1 MLEQLSFCD
10 RINDLCRALQAMRRW
25 GVPCERLEQFAHL
38 HYVPEKDDALDDLV
52 ESFSS
57 KAMSSMIYEAARV
70 GAFNVIVGYLVNTA
84 FSLLISPTEPAEC
97 PDWNDNRIRESALF
111 LTGFITHL
119 VLSR

>member
-38 HYVPEKDDALDDLV
+38 HYVPEKDDALDELI

-57 KAMSSMIYEAARV
+57 QAMWLDEGTIHPDLTELH
-70 GAFNVIVGYLVNTA
+70 G
-84 FSLLISPTEPAEC
+84 LLC
-97 PDWNDNRIRESALF
+97 PDWNDNLVRESALF